1 MMRLELKLKA
11 CLLGLILLLVASP
24 FASAS
29 TLTTDEFETAMIG
42 NTKVLMRQTDEYG
55 EQASIFAIMLVGH
68 GQQEPNEAHCA
79 HVAEHTAF
87 RNPAKDGNA
96 LGD

>member
-68 GQQEPNEAHCA
+68 GQQEPNMKRTVPMWPSILHSATPLKME
-79 HVAEHTAF
+79 T
-87 RNPAKDGNA
+87 R
-96 LGD
+96 